1 MNDHELV
8 KKIKLLKKIE
18 PSSDWA
24 GLTKRQLLGA
34 EEPTPSWFMA
44 HWQPA
49 LAGLLLSLVMVGG
62 LLGLIRFSQE
72 DPLLVDQDDE
82 PVAIVQSGPLS
93 GLEESLFSLKDQII
107 NLKDQIAVQESQPSV
122 AGAKSYQ
129 VEEIQAVIES
139 IRALTQNIEEI
150 DRDRVLASLND
161 EIEEAGEEMQMAFLE
176 SELNDLREQADQG
189 LMSEEKMLGLAEVE
203 ELYQNED
210 YENAFWRLIELVN

>member
-1 MNDHELV
+1 MNDYELV

-18 PSSDWA
+18 PSSDWV
-24 GLTKRQLLGA
+24 GLTKQELLGF

-62 LLGLIRFSQE
+62 LLGLIRLGQE
-72 DPLLVDQDDE
+72 DPLLVEPDDK
-82 PVAIVQSGPLS
+82 PITIVQSGPLS
-93 GLEESLFSLKDQII
+93 GLEESLFSLKDQIVD
-107 NLKDQIAVQESQPSV
+107 LKEQIAVRESQPSV

-139 IRALTQNIEEI
+139 IRALTQNIEEV

-161 EIEEAGEEMQMAFLE
+161 EIEEAGEEMKLAFLE

>member
-1 MNDHELV
+1 MNDYELV

-18 PSSDWA
+18 PSSDWV
-24 GLTKRQLLGA
+24 GLTKQELLGF

-62 LLGLIRFSQE
+62 LLGLIRLGQA
-72 DPLLVDQDDE
+72 DPLLVEPDDK
-82 PVAIVQSGPLS
+82 PITIVQSGPLS
-93 GLEESLFSLKDQII
+93 GLEESLFSLKDQIVD
-107 NLKDQIAVQESQPSV
+107 LKEQIAVRESQPSV

-161 EIEEAGEEMQMAFLE
+161 EIEEAGEEMKLAFLE